1 MAASADHP
9 ISAFL
14 DTDLLH
20 VFSRVAEAHNF
31 SRAAALLGVAQPIVT
46 RKIKRLED
54 ELGVQLFVRSNR
66 GCELTQEGELLAAK
80 AGGIL
85 LQLSQ
90 VREEVSTASQR
101 VTGTIAIGLPAAA
114 GSMLAPH
121 LMPQVDQR
129 WPQLRVEVIETVTR
143 NLIASVL
150 NRELSL
156 ALVYDPPTDAGLLLR
171 PLLMERLHLVGVPR
185 LLKRLGGLK
194 RVRVQDL
201 EGLPLVLPIRAQIV
215 RMLVEDAFAEASLPL
230 QPRFEANSPLL
241 LKAMALQGLGCT
253 VLTLGSMADEV
264 ASGRL
269 TAIPFEDRGMSL
281 SLTLISTREHSR
293 LRVVQ
298 LMSELIEGE
307 VRRMA
312 TAGEWPG
319 SPRVVRPAKAL
330 SPA

>member
-1 MAASADHP
+1 MATPAEDPTA
-9 ISAFL
+9 AFL

-20 VFSRVAEAHNF
+20 VFSRVADSRNF

-46 RKIKRLED
+46 RKVRRLEE

-80 AGGIL
+80 VGGIL
-85 LQLSQ
+85 LQLAQ

-114 GSMLAPH
+114 GSLLAPH
-121 LMPQVDQR
+121 LMPLVAQR

-143 NLIASVL
+143 NLISSVS

-156 ALVYDPPTDAGLLLR
+156 ALVYDPPADAGLLLR

-185 LLKRLGGLK
+185 LLKRLGALK

-201 EGLPLVLPIRAQIV
+201 QGMPLVLPIRAQIV
-215 RMLVEDAFAEASLPL
+215 RMLLEDAFAEASQPL
-230 QPRFEANSPLL
+230 VPRYEANSPLL

-269 TAIPFEDRGMSL
+269 AAIPFEDRGMSL
-281 SLTLISTREHSR
+281 ALTLISTPEHGR

-298 LMSELIEGE
+298 LMTELIESE

-312 TAGEWPG
+312 AAGQWPG
-319 SPRVVRPAKAL
+319 SPRVVRAGAPV